1 MSEATN
7 GLASTMFGAPD
18 GVPNQNNNSSEE
30 NADHVDVD
38 DKPRLI
44 LQDTIVYQKNG
55 TIANVFDSVLGLEL
69 RAEGALW
76 VENAE
81 KYKFKRPNGTQCQ
94 VQFQMYSYER
104 DELGAIILYVEDS
117 TTKFW
122 IELKPSQKYVAHF
135 TSMVE
140 SAELK
145 HFVTDY
151 YERVLAG
158 ECKDDLVELCWEY
171 AREDGRGLL
180 QDDVIEVLTKDANAF
195 FLLSAFREEILVDRR
210 TKGMKWSNTEIY
222 QLLRNECSTAYD
234 RANTHV
240 PPGPEPMTVD
250 SPIIPDPSPVIS
262 DGGDVQTNHLNML
275 LSLVAEEIENGT
287 PVKKITLASLWNRLY
302 IKTKIPDY
310 GMSAGP
316 RTAKCIVYKIG
327 CLLADTLEKR
337 HPDLFLGSKFTDG
350 LREVGRTRYPPYTKH
365 VLTDAQWQEYMD
377 SAEGLY
383 LVRRNPQH
391 EERAGANSVG
401 GSTKLQVKDIFTGEL
416 APPRPIGRVGG
427 GRVGRP
433 PKNRNLELEFYEEEE
448 EDENGETSS
457 RFDIEAPLTVESA
470 WQRVWELG
478 GEEEII
484 SGRVVPSR
492 IKRADY

>member
-1 MSEATN
+1 
-7 GLASTMFGAPD
+7 MFSAPD
-18 GVPNQNNNSSEE
+18 GVPNQNNSSEE
-30 NADHVDVD
+30 NVDHMDVD
-38 DKPRLI
+38 DKPRLV

-94 VQFQMYSYER
+94 IQFQMYSYER

-117 TTKFW
+117 TTKSW

-158 ECKDDLVELCWEY
+158 ECKDDIAELCWEY

-180 QDDVIEVLTKDANAF
+180 QDDVIEVLTKNANAF
-195 FLLSAFREEILVDRR
+195 FLLSAFREEKWVDRS
-210 TKGMKWSNTEIY
+210 TKGMKWPDTEIY
-222 QLLRNECSTAYD
+222 KLLRNECSTAYD

-240 PPGPEPMTVD
+240 SHEPGPMTVD
-250 SPIIPDPSPVIS
+250 STIILDPPPTIS
-262 DGGDVQTNHLNML
+262 DGGDPQTNHLNML
-275 LSLVAEEIENGT
+275 LSLVAEEIGNGT
-287 PVKKITLASLWNRLY
+287 PVRKITLASLWNRLY
-302 IKTKIPDY
+302 VKTKIPDY

-316 RTAKCIVYKIG
+316 RIAKCIVYRIG
-327 CLLADTLEKR
+327 GLLADTLEKR

-350 LREVGRTRYPPYTKH
+350 LRDVGRTQYPPHTKH
-365 VLTDAQWQEYMD
+365 VPTDAQWQEYMD
-377 SAEGLY
+377 IAEGLY

-391 EERAGANSVG
+391 EERVGANSVG

-433 PKNRNLELEFYEEEE
+433 PKNRNLELEFCEEEE
-448 EDENGETSS
+448 EDESGETSS
-457 RFDIEAPLTVESA
+457 GFDIEAPLTVESA

-484 SGRVVPSR
+484 SDRVVPSR
-492 IKRADY
+492 IKRSGY